1 MKEYHYMKL
10 FEEFKLYETMW
21 QESETTKA
29 NNSLENLKA
38 ALIDSF
44 SAKGYTDEVAIL
56 NKCTLKDTTEIKRRM
71 ADGYELPIVMLTT
84 DNTLYL
90 HPALAEP
97 ENFDKASLAVRVEF
111 AYKILGINL
120 SNKSDFADVRRGLA
134 AIRARLTK
142 SEIALAKNFVLDG
155 KQYMP
160 IRFYNTRKTRVMPN
174 NETVEEALK
183 EANNT
188 DLTQYRI
195 ALADYEDDDG
205 YDQEDIKYLLKPGQ
219 TKGDLVKDLSYNA
232 GFIGIYVHDER
243 LATSAEIKQ
252 LAHNTIGNIP
262 DDDYSYYGSVD
273 AEDWD

>member
-1 MKEYHYMKL
+1 MKL
-10 FEEFKLYETMW
+10 HEEFKLWENMW
-21 QESETTKA
+21 EESETAKT

-38 ALIDSF
+38 AL
-44 SAKGYTDEVAIL
+44 
-56 NKCTLKDTTEIKRRM
+56 
-71 ADGYELPIVMLTT
+71 
-84 DNTLYL
+84 
-90 HPALAEP
+90 
-97 ENFDKASLAVRVEF
+97 
-111 AYKILGINL
+111 
-120 SNKSDFADVRRGLA
+120 
-134 AIRARLTK
+134 
-142 SEIALAKNFVLDG
+142 
-155 KQYMP
+155 
-160 IRFYNTRKTRVMPN
+160 
-174 NETVEEALK
+174 K

-188 DLTQYRI
+188 DLAQYRI